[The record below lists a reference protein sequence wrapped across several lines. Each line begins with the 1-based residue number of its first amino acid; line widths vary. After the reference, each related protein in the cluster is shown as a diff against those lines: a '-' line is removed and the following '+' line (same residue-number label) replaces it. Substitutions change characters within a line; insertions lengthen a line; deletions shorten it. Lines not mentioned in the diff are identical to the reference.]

1 MNIFEY
7 DLNSLDI
14 EEVARLFEIF
24 KENSEKEGHT
34 AIAIPKDQTIYQD
47 VDNKTLY
54 NIQKIV
60 HEELKRRALKEDEE
74 YRKSK
79 QEYLGKCFE
88 SENQLIKIIDF
99 DFKNK
104 YRFICLVLYGEA
116 DYRNENIILEF
127 DSLGLLCNDPYN
139 FGDKIIDRYKEI
151 SEEEFQR
158 IFKNKIEENCFGI
171 FKCQG

>member
-7 DLNSLDI
+7 DLNNLKI

-47 VDNKTLY
+47 VGDKALY
-54 NIQKIV
+54 DIQKTV
-60 HEELKRRALKEDEE
+60 YEELKRRALKESEE

-99 DFKNK
+99 YNNSK
-104 YRFICLVLYGEA
+104 YLVKCLCFDWSEGIDYFYICF
-116 DYRNENIILEF
+116 ENLNLF
-127 DSLGLLCNDPYN
+127 SKDPQNPKYL
-139 FGDKIIDRYKEI
+139 IIDRYKEI
-151 SEEEFQR
+151 PEE
-158 IFKNKIEENCFGI
+158 IFEAKFREKIDEICFGEYR
-171 FKCQG
+171 CQD

>member
-47 VDNKTLY
+47 VDEKVLY
-54 NIQKIV
+54 QIKGMID
-60 HEELKRRALKEDEE
+60 EELKRKAKESEEE

-79 QEYLGKCFE
+79 AVYLFKCYE
-88 SENQLIKIIDF
+88 TDGQLIKIIDF
-99 DFKNK
+99 DFSNK
-104 YRFICLVLYGEA
+104 YFMVCVCLDWSEGDKHFALT
-116 DYRNENIILEF
+116 F
-127 DSLGLLCNDPYN
+127 DSIGLFCNDHKNP
-139 FGDKIIDRYKEI
+139 GHQIIEQYKEI
-151 SEEEFQR
+151 PEEEFRAKFKTR
-158 IFKNKIEENCFGI
+158 IDEICFGEYR
-171 FKCQG
+171 CQG